1 LTATNQNVPP
11 EPIHALSEGAQLIHI
26 SRNSVVLVV
35 AVNDL
40 PKPCTNLTDTI
51 MLPAEKLCLDGFQLR
66 NHSLFRRNPPD
77 GEGVGLVTSPA
88 LNVRFLRGPHV
99 EQVGRGRRNRTHGAS
114 RHHPDDLGWRRSRTL
129 LVDWRSATGQAHGKL
144 MGDFL
149 PFSGNNAVGFFAAKG
164 AK

>member
-11 EPIHALSEGAQLIHI
+11 QPIHALSEGAQLIDVAG
-26 SRNSVVLVV
+26 NGVVLVI
-35 AVNDL
+35 AVHDL

-88 LNVRFLRGPHV
+88 V
-99 EQVGRGRRNRTHGAS
+99 VGEART
-114 RHHPDDLGWRRSRTL
+114 
-129 LVDWRSATGQAHGKL
+129 
-144 MGDFL
+144 
-149 PFSGNNAVGFFAAKG
+149 
-164 AK
+164 